1 MYYDK
6 LISHTEDFQMMYVDI
21 PHSLPVSVRVCV
33 DFPPEYSIERGQTLA
48 RIKVNIIGDRPCD
61 SMM

>member
-1 MYYDK
+1 MHYDSK
-6 LISHTEDFQMMYVDI
+6 SPMQKDFQIMYVDI
-21 PHSLPVSVRVCV
+21 PHSLSVSVCV